1 MTEPAAPALMEHKIE
16 SPKPGPVAHPALP
29 QTPSHWST
37 RMRIFETNPWSI
49 TVMSFLVLGGLG
61 VCVLGAVFTASMILH
76 VVAPGEGPSLTRT
89 LVIAIVVVALEV
101 LVGTVMACLCSLALN
116 HTARLSRGVE
126 VALTGDRGD
135 PAPAGSLGEEAH
147 CSSEASTPDDIPN

>member
-1 MTEPAAPALMEHKIE
+1 
-16 SPKPGPVAHPALP
+16 
-29 QTPSHWST
+29 
-37 RMRIFETNPWSI
+37 MRIFETNPWSI

-101 LVGTVMACLCSLALN
+101 LVGTVMACLCSLTLN